1 MPYNYYCHKSSSLRY
16 KSLPFI
22 PIKQIRVHFVT
33 KTNVRG
39 LSSLSITICHC
50 VKGDNSDSINS
61 SSFKGRSKIVEYQ
74 YHPLC
79 HRLFQS
85 QLIEIV
91 GLIYRMHCC
100 VKFFMVIKVN
110 ILLKKF
116 TVIYSD
122 GDTSHNSR
130 EDYGKFIVRYG
141 ISKSRPSSHISV
153 WTLSSEINL
162 AY

>member
-1 MPYNYYCHKSSSLRY
+1 MPYFNYCHRSSSLRFFWY
-16 KSLPFI
+16 KRLPFI
-22 PIKQIRVHFVT
+22 PSKQVRVHFVT

-50 VKGDNSDSINS
+50 VKGDNSYSINS
-61 SSFKGRSKIVEYQ
+61 SSFKGFKGRSKIVEYQ

-130 EDYGKFIVRYG
+130 QKGVYSQQG
-141 ISKSRPSSHISV
+141 
-153 WTLSSEINL
+153 
-162 AY
+162 